1 MSSSEDKPHI
11 FVTGGMGFIGA
22 SCWPLSP
29 GVPDTI
35 LMYRTGS
42 HMVIVLLERGYK
54 VTIFDDLSNACEQV
68 YPRLKVIAGDK
79 AADMRFIKV
88 ACCMHL

>member
-1 MSSSEDKPHI
+1 MHVKI
-11 FVTGGMGFIGA
+11 MF
-22 SCWPLSP
+22 
-29 GVPDTI
+29 
-35 LMYRTGS
+35 TGS
-42 HMVIVLLERGYK
+42 HMVIVLLERGYQ

-88 ACCMHL
+88 GEPKVNYEALWVAPPMY